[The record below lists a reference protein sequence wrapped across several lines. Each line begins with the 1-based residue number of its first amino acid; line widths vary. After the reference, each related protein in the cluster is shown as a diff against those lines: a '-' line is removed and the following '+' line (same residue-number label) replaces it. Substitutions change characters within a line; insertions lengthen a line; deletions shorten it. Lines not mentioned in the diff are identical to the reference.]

1 MEVLTKTIL
10 YGFIEGRIHFGM
22 PRRVSMSLAWPL
34 MNRNRFLFVQI
45 LTLPPSMHHKRKEA
59 TGFA

>member
-10 YGFIEGRIHFGM
+10 YGFIEGRIHLGM

-45 LTLPPSMHHKRKEA
+45 
-59 TGFA
+59 